1 MTRSRGGSHYKR
13 GGSHYKRGGSHYKR
27 GGSHSMMHVK
37 RGGANYSSGSSYGSY
52 VNGSGNSQFA
62 RTFDSS
68 GPYANRL
75 GNEYVGAQGQWSKQM
90 AVPSDQNLA
99 LVQSAGTRKR
109 RGGLFGEVINQAA
122 VPFGL
127 LALQNSYGKKKHGG
141 KYTRKYRR

>member
-1 MTRSRGGSHYKR
+1 MTKHRGGSR
-13 GGSHYKRGGSHYKR
+13 YKRGGSHYKR

-37 RGGANYSSGSSYGSY
+37 KGGANYSSGSSYGSY

-75 GNEYVGAQGQWSKQM
+75 GNEYVGAQGQWSKQPS
-90 AVPSDQNLA
+90 VPSEQNLS
-99 LVQSAGTRKR
+99 LIQSAGSRRR
-109 RGGLFGEVINQAA
+109 RGGLFGEVINQAV

-127 LALQNSYGKKKHGG
+127 LALQNTYRRKKHGG
-141 KYTRKYRR
+141 KRSRKYRR